1 MKKPSKSMIIA
12 LLIGI
17 LAVLG
22 VTGWWW
28 HSVCA
33 EEDARRR
40 AAAESFDRA
49 KRAGEAADRN
59 VRDTMNAAQR
69 YKNN

>member
-1 MKKPSKSMIIA
+1 MIIA

-49 KRAGEAADRN
+49 KRDGEVAARN
-59 VRDTMNAAQR
+59 IRDTLNDVKR
-69 YKNN
+69 YKDNR

>member
-1 MKKPSKSMIIA
+1 MIIT
-12 LLIGI
+12 LLAGVLI
-17 LAVLG
+17 VLG
-22 VTGWWW
+22 VAGWWW

-33 EEDARRR
+33 EEEAQRR

-59 VRDTMNAAQR
+59 VRDTINAAQR